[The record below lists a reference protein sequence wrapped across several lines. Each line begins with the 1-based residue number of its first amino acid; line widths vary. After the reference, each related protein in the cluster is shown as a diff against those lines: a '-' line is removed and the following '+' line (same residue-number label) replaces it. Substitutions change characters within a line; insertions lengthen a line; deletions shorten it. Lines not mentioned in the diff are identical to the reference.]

1 MSIFIGNYK
10 IAMLQGSDFFPI
22 LGIQEFNEKLIP
34 SKNLLYHELRG
45 ERLIES
51 PHKHDFFIIV
61 LFEKGGGTHSIDF
74 VNHPIEDH
82 QIHLLFPGQVH
93 EWKIEKNSIG
103 YQLMVSREW
112 FEHLIPSLRFAI
124 SYYQNHP
131 VIRVDAKE
139 YRLLLQEF
147 TAIHDEMSKKEILWD
162 IIQTRINLIA
172 LLVSQCAAARFED
185 FERYSATP
193 ILSRFLAYIDRHYTE
208 EKSVSFYADK
218 LNITPNY
225 LNILSKK
232 TLDVSASSLIQ
243 DRLVLEA
250 KRLLKSSELSM
261 KDIVYSLGFYDHANF
276 AKFFKKKTGMTPSEF
291 REGS

>member
-1 MSIFIGNYK
+1 MSIFIENYK

-51 PHKHDFFIIV
+51 PHKHDFFIIM

-74 VNHPIEDH
+74 VNYPIEDH

-93 EWKIEKNSIG
+93 EWKIEKNSIA

-112 FEHLIPSLRFAI
+112 FEHLIPYLRFAT

-131 VIRVDAKE
+131 VIAIDSKE

-172 LLVSQCAAARFED
+172 LLVSQCAATKFED
-185 FERYSATP
+185 FEKYNATP
-193 ILSRFLAYIDRHYTE
+193 ILSRYLAYIDRYYTE

-225 LNILSKK
+225 LNILSKR